1 MGVRD
6 VRYWVVTKDLLHKA
20 ITHGPVNETQFNS
33 YRQAEIYKIG
43 LETLN
48 PDKQYAIMRLV
59 PEKYEQVSL
68 FTGEQD
74 THEY

>member
-1 MGVRD
+1 M
-6 VRYWVVTKDLLHKA
+6 RYWVTTKSLLMKA
-20 ITHGPVNETQFNS
+20 TIHGPVNETQFNS

-48 PDKQYAIMRLV
+48 PDKQYAIMRLI

-74 THEY
+74 IHDY